1 MIKDEYKKQVQLL
14 LAIMPEI
21 AKEECFALH
30 GGTAI
35 NLFIL
40 NMPRLSV
47 DIDLTYLLLEDY
59 ETSRININAALKRI
73 MENIKKVLPQVKIT
87 YEEKNSKLYINEKA
101 VLVKVEVNLTGRGSL
116 HPPVM
121 MDVCERAQKEFDV
134 FVSMRVLPQGQIF
147 GSKICA
153 ALDRQHPRDLFDVKC
168 LLRNEGITKEIK
180 VGFLFYLL
188 GHERPINEVLAPNWK
203 DQKQAMETQFSGMSV
218 ENFAYEDYE
227 QTRKALLTVI
237 HESLTDAD
245 KDFLLNLKDLKPD
258 WTIYDFE
265 RFPGIA
271 WKMENLR
278 ILKKNNPQKH
288 TKLFEALKQTLFPP
302 AASSETS
309 VKE

>member
-35 NLFIL
+35 NLFIR

-73 MENIKKVLPQVKIT
+73 MENIKKVLPEVKIT
-87 YEEKNSKLYINEKA
+87 HEEKNSKLYINGKGA
-101 VLVKVEVNLTGRGSL
+101 LVKVEVNLTGRGSL
-116 HPPVM
+116 HSPVL
-121 MDVCERAQKEFDV
+121 MDLCERAQKEFDV
-134 FVSMRVLPQGQIF
+134 FVNMRVLPQGQIF

-153 ALDRQHPRDLFDVKC
+153 ALDRQHPRDLFDVSYI
-168 LLRNEGITKEIK
+168 LRNEGITKEIK
-180 VGFLFYLL
+180 EGFLFYLL
-188 GHERPINEVLAPNWK
+188 GHGRPINEVLLPNWK
-203 DQKQAMETQFSGMSV
+203 DQKQAMETQFSGMSM

-227 QTRKALLTVI
+227 QTREALLTVI
-237 HESLTDAD
+237 HESLTDED
-245 KDFLLNLKDLKPD
+245 KDFLLSLKDLKPD

-271 WKMENLR
+271 WKLENLMK
-278 ILKKNNPQKH
+278 LKENNPEKH
-288 TKLFEALKQTLFPP
+288 AKLYEALKQTLFPP
-302 AASSETS
+302 PASSKTS